1 MHEFSIALSIVDIA
15 EKEVLKHKASAVERI
30 ELEIGNLSGI
40 EPQALDF
47 AWEIAV
53 NDTVLAEAAKEI
65 HYIKGKAIC
74 RDCGKDYDLE
84 NIYDACPFCNSYF
97 KEFKSGKELRV
108 KSLTL
113 I

>member
-15 EKEVLKHKASAVERI
+15 EKEVKKHKATSVERI
-30 ELEIGNLSGI
+30 ELEIGKLSGI

-47 AWEIAV
+47 AWEFAV
-53 NDTVLAEAAKEI
+53 NDTVLEKAKKEI
-65 HYIKGKAIC
+65 HYIKGKAVC
-74 RDCGKDYDLE
+74 LECSGEYDLE
-84 NIYDACPFCNSYF
+84 NIFDECPFCHSYS
-97 KEFKSGKELRV
+97 KDFKSGKELRV